1 MYVNVVVGINGLS
14 GDRDAIALAKALAP
28 ASVLENA
35 RLALVNVRLLD
46 TVPTRGSNGAF
57 EASETDASHKLL
69 ERQRSAFAEGAEVVT
84 VAALSVGRG
93 LHQVAEDRGA
103 DLIVVGGCHRGPVGR
118 VLAGDDTRAALHQA
132 PCAVAVAPA
141 GYGEGSTPI
150 GTIGVAYDTSVES
163 EVALA
168 HSALLA
174 GALGAQLKV
183 REVIELHVYGA
194 AGWASAATM
203 IEDPDAVTA
212 AVRERIG
219 SIPGAEIDVA
229 LGPVLIELAG
239 LSGEVDLLVCGSRQH
254 GAAKRVLLGSTSDFL
269 SRHAQCPLLVTPAR
283 DAEHVAAWHELS
295 EGAAV

>member
-1 MYVNVVVGINGLS
+1 MYTNVLVAINGLS
-14 GDRDAIALAKALAP
+14 GDRDAIALAKALGAAHGP
-28 ASVLENA
+28 GDA

-46 TVPTRGSNGAF
+46 AVPARGSNGPF
-57 EASETDASHKLL
+57 EISETDASHELL
-69 ERQRSAFAEGAEVVT
+69 ERQRRAFAEGAEVVS

-103 DLIVVGGCHRGPVGR
+103 DLIVVGGCRRGPVGR
-118 VLAGDDTRAALHQA
+118 VLAGDDTRAALHHA

-141 GYGEGSTPI
+141 GYGAGATPI
-150 GTIGVAYDTSVES
+150 TTIGVAYDTSEES

-174 GALGAQLKV
+174 GELGAKLRV

-203 IEDPDAVTA
+203 IDDPDAVA
-212 AVRERIG
+212 AAAQERIG

-229 LGPVLIELAG
+229 LGPILIELAG
-239 LSGEVDLLVCGSRQH
+239 LSSEVDLLVCGSRQE
-254 GAAKRVLLGSTSDFL
+254 GAAKRVLLGSTSDYL
-269 SRHAQCPLLVTPAR
+269 SRHAKSPLLVTPAR
-283 DAEHVAAWHELS
+283 DAIHVAAWHELR